1 VDGGNEDWKTLG
13 QVRVVGLKQGG
24 GAMLRWSDDDYTSY
38 NKGRRIN
45 LSDPQ
50 ARLRRCGKYRRR
62 AFELIHIVSLPVQLA
77 ALELD

>member
-1 VDGGNEDWKTLG
+1 
-13 QVRVVGLKQGG
+13 
-24 GAMLRWSDDDYTSY
+24 MLRWSDDDYTSY